1 MTTRTA
7 APAFPFFRLLVITGA
22 IFAAV
27 TSEFLPTGLL
37 PDMASEL
44 RVSESQI
51 GLLVT
56 IFAGT
61 VVAHHRPAHRR
72 SRTATRASG

>member
-7 APAFPFFRLLVITGA
+7 APRFPFFRLLVITGA

-51 GLLVT
+51 GLSS
-56 IFAGT
+56 
-61 VVAHHRPAHRR
+61 RSSRRR
-72 SRTATRASG
+72 SCSPRHRSQP